1 MESHRPEKETL
12 DAATQVSK
20 LERWLET
27 RLDSL
32 NRTRRRADPAQGTL
46 EYQGLLQD
54 LQSKEQILLE
64 VISKVEE
71 LGNGSI
77 DPNSAGDFLGA
88 DKLPPVTETGEL
100 EDL

>member
-12 DAATQVSK
+12 DAATRLSK

-32 NRTRRRADPAQGTL
+32 NRTRRRADPAQGIQ

-54 LQSKEQILLE
+54 LQSKEQILEE
-64 VISKVEE
+64 VINKVEE
-71 LGNGSI
+71 LGNGS

-88 DKLPPVTETGEL
+88 DKLPPVHETGEL